1 MGRKKKEINLKEPVR
16 IREKEL
22 ADGNKSLYLDM
33 YYKGE
38 RKKETLKLYLVPE
51 VNATTKLQN
60 ANTRKLAEQIKA
72 QRILDIQETG
82 LVDWEKVK
90 RQRITLPD
98 WTDECI
104 NDKASL
110 SLTSVRTKRNARARV
125 AEYLDSIRKKD
136 LALADVDKD
145 FCKGFIVFLSTCKF
159 NKGKKTLSCTT
170 SRVFVNYT
178 SSMID
183 KGVRDSIISRNPF
196 KLLDQKEKPQKKHAT
211 KEYLDI
217 AEFKKIMA
225 VPCRYDIVKKAF
237 LFSCF
242 TGLRYSDI
250 LALKW
255 SEIHTAAD
263 GKTLYIEHTQVK
275 TKNEVTIPLSKE
287 ALKWMPE
294 RRKGKERVFHEIGIT
309 STIVEV
315 VLGEWM
321 KEAGINKHITY
332 HVARHTAATLAITA
346 GAELYTVSKIL
357 GHSSIASTQV
367 YAKVNMEK
375 KVEAVNLFDGAFE

>member
-1 MGRKKKEINLKEPVR
+1 M
-16 IREKEL
+16 
-22 ADGNKSLYLDM
+22 
-33 YYKGE
+33 
-38 RKKETLKLYLVPE
+38 
-51 VNATTKLQN
+51 
-60 ANTRKLAEQIKA
+60 
-72 QRILDIQETG
+72 
-82 LVDWEKVK
+82 
-90 RQRITLPD
+90 
-98 WTDECI
+98 DECI

-145 FCKGFIVFLSTCKF
+145 FCKGFIAFLSTCKF

-170 SRVFVNYT
+170 CRVFVNYT

-183 KGVRDSIISRNPF
+183 KGVRDGIISRNPF

-217 AEFKKIMA
+217 AELKKIMA

-294 RRKGKERVFHEIGIT
+294 RRKGNERVFHEIGIT
-309 STIVEV
+309 STTVEV

-332 HVARHTAATLAITA
+332 HCSRHTAATTLLTL
-346 GAELYTVSKIL
+346 GANLYVVSKIL
-357 GHSSIASTQV
+357 GHRSIKTTEI
-367 YAKVNMEK
+367 YAKIVDRK
-375 KVEAVNLFDGAFE
+375 KLETVNLVNDMFNETSTNTTNLTNAPRA